1 MTDQS
6 DLIFLLVYNGLKD
19 HLMSPKIVD
28 KKQKTKEI
36 AQAALKFFSLK
47 GYAATSV
54 GQIAKAASIGKGTV
68 YEYFHTKEDIF
79 IAAIMK
85 WMSHFELQL
94 SERIKGIKDPAARL
108 RAVAETNME
117 LVEPAN
123 PTDLKLSLE
132 FLRHSMLE
140 DGVLYKHR
148 YLVKDMHAGIRKIVV
163 DTLLDGISKG
173 VFHPEIACDA
183 EKIAINLLA
192 YIDGISLHSILSKN
206 YFDLKEQVDL
216 YMQNLINEISAGS

>member
-1 MTDQS
+1 
-6 DLIFLLVYNGLKD
+6 
-19 HLMSPKIVD
+19 MSPKIVD

-36 AQAALKFFSLK
+36 AHAALKLFSLK

-68 YEYFHTKEDIF
+68 YEYFHAKEDIF

-85 WMSHFELQL
+85 WMSHFEFQL

-108 RAVAETNME
+108 YAVAETNME
-117 LVEPAN
+117 LVDPAD
-123 PTDLKLSLE
+123 PTDLRLSLE
-132 FLRHSMLE
+132 FLRHSMME

-173 VFHPEIACDA
+173 VFRPEIARDA

-206 YFDLKEQVDL
+206 YFDLKEQIDL
-216 YMQNLINEISAGS
+216 YMQNLIHEISIDP

>member
-1 MTDQS
+1 
-6 DLIFLLVYNGLKD
+6 
-19 HLMSPKIVD
+19 MSPIIVD
-28 KKQKTKEI
+28 KKQKSKLI
-36 AQAALKFFSLK
+36 AKAALKLFSSK
-47 GYAATSV
+47 GYAATTIEE
-54 GQIAKAASIGKGTV
+54 IAKSALIGKGTV
-68 YEYFHTKEDIF
+68 YEYFHAKEDIF
-79 IAAIMK
+79 IAAIME
-85 WMSHFELQL
+85 WMSFFVLQL
-94 SERIKGIKDPAARL
+94 SESMEGIKDPAARL
-108 RAVAETNME
+108 YAVAEINME
-117 LVEPAN
+117 LVDPAD

-173 VFHPEIACDA
+173 IFRPEIARDA

-206 YFDLKEQVDL
+206 YFDLKEQIDL
-216 YMQNLINEISAGS
+216 YMQNLIHEISANS

>member
-1 MTDQS
+1 
-6 DLIFLLVYNGLKD
+6 
-19 HLMSPKIVD
+19 MSPKIVD

-36 AQAALKFFSLK
+36 AQAALKLFSLK

-54 GQIAKAASIGKGTV
+54 GQIAKTASIGKGTV
-68 YEYFHTKEDIF
+68 YEYFHAKEDIF
-79 IAAIMK
+79 IASIME
-85 WMSHFELQL
+85 WMSLFEVQL
-94 SERIKGIKDPAARL
+94 SERIKEIKGPAARL
-108 RAVAETNME
+108 HAFAETNME
-117 LVEPAN
+117 LVDPAD
-123 PTDLKLSLE
+123 PTDLRLSLE
-132 FLRHSMLE
+132 FLQHSMLE

-173 VFHPEIACDA
+173 IFRPEIARDA

-206 YFDLKEQVDL
+206 YFDLKEQIDF
-216 YMQNLINEISAGS
+216 YIQNLIHEISVNS